1 MDPLAGDAGTVLLT
15 LAIVALIAGAFVLAR
30 ARPRGGRT
38 IRVVG
43 IGSGGANA
51 VEAMIRA
58 GMRGVEYVVINT
70 DARALRRSSARRKIA
85 IGKGTTN
92 GLGAG
97 GDAALGET
105 AARDAAEVIAH
116 ALAGSD
122 LVVITAGLG
131 GGTGSGAA
139 PVVADIAR
147 QQGAL
152 AMAVVTKP
160 FQFEGARRQRVAQT
174 AAEILVAKADAV
186 ATVPNDRVRDVM
198 PPDVTVEDAFRS
210 IDDVMRRSLGEIVD
224 LIAVPG
230 RINLDFADVRAAL
243 QGGGAAVVGLGRA
256 SGDNRATEA
265 TRAAMAATLLEAR
278 MEGAGSILL
287 NVSGSRK
294 LRLAEVDEV
303 ANTVR
308 AVAGQ
313 DANLVFGMSIDS
325 RLRDEVQVTLIATG
339 FDSARPSEEPYPESA
354 EHMADSAHP
363 AAATHPTAEAH
374 HAGTPADEWRPVW
387 LRRSTLDPV
396 PPPTPGTRPRRGKRA
411 PAQRPQ
417 NAEGAPDPG

>member
-1 MDPLAGDAGTVLLT
+1 
-15 LAIVALIAGAFVLAR
+15 
-30 ARPRGGRT
+30 
-38 IRVVG
+38 
-43 IGSGGANA
+43 
-51 VEAMIRA
+51 
-58 GMRGVEYVVINT
+58 
-70 DARALRRSSARRKIA
+70 
-85 IGKGTTN
+85 
-92 GLGAG
+92 
-97 GDAALGET
+97 
-105 AARDAAEVIAH
+105 
-116 ALAGSD
+116 
-122 LVVITAGLG
+122 
-131 GGTGSGAA
+131 
-139 PVVADIAR
+139 
-147 QQGAL
+147 
-152 AMAVVTKP
+152 
-160 FQFEGARRQRVAQT
+160 
-174 AAEILVAKADAV
+174 
-186 ATVPNDRVRDVM
+186 
-198 PPDVTVEDAFRS
+198 VTVEDAFRS

-278 MEGAGSILL
+278 MEGARSILL

-313 DANLVFGMSIDS
+313 DANMVFGMSIDS

-339 FDSARPSEEPYPESA
+339 FDSARPSEEPYAESA
-354 EHMADSAHP
+354 EYLADGSHP
-363 AAATHPTAEAH
+363 AAATHPAAEAH

-396 PPPTPGTRPRRGKRA
+396 PPPTPGRRPRRGKRA